1 MDDAIDNSA
10 TADGRAVP
18 THLWIVG
25 VLALIWNAFG
35 AYDYLMTRMHN
46 TDYLRSMM
54 PGVDPA
60 VALAYVDSMGMVA
73 AIGWGLGVW
82 GALAAT
88 LLLLARS
95 RHAVTLYLLSLLGMV
110 MSFGTQ
116 FLGPQKPP
124 PGMDNPIIPAVITL
138 VGIGLFLYAR
148 AMRQRGVLR

>member
-1 MDDAIDNSA
+1 MDDAIDNGPAA
-10 TADGRAVP
+10 TGRAVP

-35 AYDYLMTRMHN
+35 AYDYLMTRLHN
-46 TDYLRSMM
+46 TDYLKSMM

-60 VALAYVDSMGMVA
+60 VALAYVDSIGLVA
-73 AIGWGLGVW
+73 ALGWGLGVW

-95 RHAVTLYLLSLLGMV
+95 RHAVALYLLSLVGMA

-116 FLGPQKPP
+116 FFGPQKPP
-124 PGMDNPIIPAVITL
+124 PGMDNAIIPVVITL